1 MAAPMVIIHF
11 TTCLELVHELV
22 PRQSETEPDRYHYQ
36 IAVCEQISQVKYAG
50 SLPSSVY

>member
-11 TTCLELVHELV
+11 KQVVKLVHELV
-22 PRQSETEPDRYHYQ
+22 PRQSETGPDRYHYQ